1 VLRAGLSETW
11 VLWVWGTLATAVGVI
26 ALIIAARVTRRGQR
40 LLGIT
45 VCGTCAAA
53 VSPWSWGHHWVW
65 ILPLAVIAIHRVV
78 VSSGRTPWVVIGL
91 LLPLT
96 FPWVLAL
103 ADPPDAAGPAVLHSG
118 PTALIIGNLYVLISL
133 ATLIISPWNAQADA
147 STSKARTYGVGST
160 EPPGD

>member
-1 VLRAGLSETW
+1 M
-11 VLWVWGTLATAVGVI
+11 WGTLATVVGAI
-26 ALIIAARVTRRGQR
+26 ALIIAARATRRGQR

-45 VCGTCAAA
+45 VCGACAAA
-53 VSPWSWGHHWVW
+53 ISPWSWGHHWAW

-78 VSSGRTPWVVIGL
+78 VSAGRTPWVVIGL

-118 PTALIIGNLYVLISL
+118 PAALFIGNLYVLIFL
-133 ATLIISPWNAQADA
+133 ATLIISSWNTQADA
-147 STSKARTYGVGST
+147 PLSTGEAFDVGPT
-160 EPPGD
+160 DPPGH